1 MHDKEKPDTVSSHK
15 SLPRNFASTTNSNK
29 WTLLDTEIIKDKG
42 ISYNKKASKLA
53 FDSLYVLN

>member
-42 ISYNKKASKLA
+42 ISYNKKAFKLA
-53 FDSLYVLN
+53 FDSL